1 MAQAQQ
7 PHDHPSSARP
17 VCTRFEPGHLAQA
30 CLVDAYARL
39 VPLRRRA
46 RLPLL
51 GAGSLHADAESRR
64 AVSGRRALQEEGQR
78 CS

>member
-1 MAQAQQ
+1 MAPQ
-7 PHDHPSSARP
+7 PHDRPAGARP

-39 VPLRRRA
+39 VPVPRRA
-46 RLPLL
+46 RLPLV
-51 GAGSLHADAESRR
+51 GAGSVDAEAGSRR
-64 AVSGRRALQEEGQR
+64 AASQGRPLQEEGQR

>member
-1 MAQAQQ
+1 MAAQL
-7 PHDHPSSARP
+7 PDRPVSARP
-17 VCTRFEPGHLAQA
+17 VGARFEPGHLAQA

-39 VPLRRRA
+39 VPLQRRA

-51 GAGSLHADAESRR
+51 GAGSVNAEAGDGH
-64 AVSGRRALQEEGQR
+64 AVSLRRPLQEEGQR

>member
-1 MAQAQQ
+1 MASQRPDRPA
-7 PHDHPSSARP
+7 SARP

-39 VPLRRRA
+39 VPLHRRA

-51 GAGSLHADAESRR
+51 GAGSVDAEAGNGH
-64 AVSGRRALQEEGQR
+64 AVSLRRPLQEEGQR

>member
-1 MAQAQQ
+1 MAQ
-7 PHDHPSSARP
+7 PLHDRPSSVRP

-39 VPLRRRA
+39 VPLQRRA
-46 RLPLL
+46 RLPLP
-51 GAGSLHADAESRR
+51 GAGSVNAEAGSGR
-64 AVSGRRALQEEGQR
+64 AVSLRRPLQEEGQR

>member
-1 MAQAQQ
+1 MAQ
-7 PHDHPSSARP
+7 PLHDRPSSVRP

-39 VPLRRRA
+39 VPLQRRA

-51 GAGSLHADAESRR
+51 GAGSVDAKAGSRR
-64 AVSGRRALQEEGQR
+64 VASQGRPLQEEGQR

>member
-1 MAQAQQ
+1 MAQQL
-7 PHDHPSSARP
+7 HDRPTGARP
-17 VCTRFEPGHLAQA
+17 VCTRFEPGHLAQV

-39 VPLRRRA
+39 VPLQRRA

-51 GAGSLHADAESRR
+51 GAGSLGAEADSGC
-64 AVSGRRALQEEGQR
+64 AVSLRRPLREEGQR